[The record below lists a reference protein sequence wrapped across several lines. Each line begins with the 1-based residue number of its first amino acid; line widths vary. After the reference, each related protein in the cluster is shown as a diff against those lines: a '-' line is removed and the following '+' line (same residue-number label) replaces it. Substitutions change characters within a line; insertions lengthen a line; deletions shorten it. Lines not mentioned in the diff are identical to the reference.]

1 MIVYA
6 LVKLSK
12 DYVRLT
18 NPTYRILSIY
28 DNKAEADQAR
38 EWEIKNKVNK
48 DEYRILEFDTYKD
61 YKNEYNQ
68 TYFWPKR

>member
-6 LVKLSK
+6 LVKLSR
-12 DYVRLT
+12 DYARLT

-28 DNKAEADQAR
+28 DNKSEADQAR

-48 DEYRILEFDTYKD
+48 DEYRVLEFDTYKD

-68 TYFWPKR
+68 TYFWSKR